1 MIGVHE
7 LQPKLG
13 GEGGVGK
20 DGTVLRDEGE
30 REVDGMDTKFP
41 ACGIASHDG
50 GGGSGKDGVAEELV
64 AKARAEDLDG
74 WVGNVEVWGLALV
87 VTWEGREGWLP
98 LVKEVSE
105 MIQRA
110 GSYAE
115 AADERV
121 SYQNI

>member
-1 MIGVHE
+1 V
-7 LQPKLG
+7 
-13 GEGGVGK
+13 
-20 DGTVLRDEGE
+20 
-30 REVDGMDTKFP
+30 
-41 ACGIASHDG
+41 
-50 GGGSGKDGVAEELV
+50 
-64 AKARAEDLDG
+64 
-74 WVGNVEVWGLALV
+74 ALV